1 MKIII
6 NGNHF
11 FEVSSPFGA
20 IDSVHKKPHTGIDL
34 AIPEGTKIY
43 SATDGIVQKIVDYGN
58 ENIGKGIIIKTDD
71 NETLILGH
79 LSEIKVGKGE
89 MIDEGDLL
97 GLSGNT
103 GHSTGAHL
111 HIGLK
116 DDNGKF
122 IDPTNYL
129 QSNELVTLN
138 NPPDESMFDKIDS
151 FMDFISTV
159 REHGI
164 FYAIYGKSFFQVCK
178 DFVINFFN
186 ELSKFVLQNSDFFFL
201 FPAIL
206 IMFIT
211 FIIGRNKYTKYIIPL
226 WFAYFVSR
234 ILYFTII

>member
-1 MKIII
+1 MMVKI
-6 NGNHF
+6 NGNH
-11 FEVSSPFGA
+11 
-20 IDSVHKKPHTGIDL
+20 
-34 AIPEGTKIY
+34 
-43 SATDGIVQKIVDYGN
+43 
-58 ENIGKGIIIKTDD
+58 
-71 NETLILGH
+71 
-79 LSEIKVGKGE
+79 
-89 MIDEGDLL
+89 LL

-103 GHSTGAHL
+103 EHHL

-116 DDNGKF
+116 DANGKF
-122 IDPTNYL
+122 IDSTNDL
-129 QSNELVTLN
+129 QNNKLINLNEQ
-138 NPPDESMFDKIDS
+138 PDESFIDQIKS
-151 FMDFISTV
+151 FVDFIETV

-186 ELSKFVLQNSDFFFL
+186 ELSKFVLKNSDFFFL